1 MAGDTNNGMSVY
13 TSCTNNVNMNT
24 YGICWVL
31 FNSKLHAVLQFVQGW
46 DRWTRESYT
55 DGRGQHC
62 DSLSGTPY
70 GCAMPSVH
78 ISGGSRD
85 DVTTSALFQL
95 MACIWST
102 ACSAIADWAVF
113 PDVNALLCCFR

>member
-1 MAGDTNNGMSVY
+1 MAGDANNGMSVY

-62 DSLSGTPY
+62 DSLSGTLY

-78 ISGGSRD
+78 ISGGSRM
-85 DVTTSALFQL
+85 TCHNF
-95 MACIWST
+95 
-102 ACSAIADWAVF
+102 CSVPIDGMHLVHCMF
-113 PDVNALLCCFR
+113 CHR